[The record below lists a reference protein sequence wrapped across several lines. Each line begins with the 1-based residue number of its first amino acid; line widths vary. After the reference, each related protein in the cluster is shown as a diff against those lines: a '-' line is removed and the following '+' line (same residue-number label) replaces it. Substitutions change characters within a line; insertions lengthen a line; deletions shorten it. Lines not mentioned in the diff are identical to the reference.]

1 MSRER
6 VRFLKLPKN
15 NVPRVLY
22 APSTPLLRGATA
34 RILVSR
40 LTHWLQRF
48 RFLLRLIVTLS
59 LVAFLISRIDF
70 ERLPETI
77 SSIYWLPLVVAFGF
91 GHVDRF
97 LMALKW
103 RLLIKPQGLSVSV
116 SDAITTTYMGNF
128 GGQFL
133 PGGIGT
139 DVVRIYLL
147 RKLNLPTIS
156 VAASILLERVL
167 GLYAHIVVALIALVI
182 AKFGVVVISEKLSWV
197 IVVLFLLYTVGFVI
211 SFAPWGEG
219 LVEISSKRF
228 PHLRYLHKALVGIKS
243 YRLYRN
249 NKSTLITFF
258 ALSMLE
264 VVVVTL
270 SFYFAA
276 EAMAFK
282 ISLLQLLVSVPLIL
296 ILARMPVSVSGIG
309 VFEGVV
315 ALFLVQVGESISHAA
330 IYGFLLRLLQVLVLL
345 PGGFLYLMEK
355 PRTKRDKSGEMPLSL
370 AGESK

>member
-1 MSRER
+1 MFRASCTAR
-6 VRFLKLPKN
+6 L
-15 NVPRVLY
+15 
-22 APSTPLLRGATA
+22 APSTPLVSEATA

-48 RFLLRLIVTLS
+48 SFLLRLVVTLS

-70 ERLPETI
+70 KRLPETI
-77 SSIYWLPLVVAFGF
+77 SSIYWLPLVIAFGF

-156 VAASILLERVL
+156 VAVSILLERVL
-167 GLYAHIVVALIALVI
+167 GLYAHILVALIALVI
-182 AKFGVVVISEKLSWV
+182 AKSGVVVIPEKLSWA
-197 IVVLFLLYTVGFVI
+197 IVLLFLLYTVGFAI
-211 SFAPWGEG
+211 SFAPWAEG
-219 LVEISSKRF
+219 LLETCSKRF
-228 PHLRYLHKALVGIKS
+228 PHLRYLHKALAGVKS

-276 EAMAFK
+276 EAMALK
-282 ISLLQLLVSVPLIL
+282 ISILQLLVSVPLIL
-296 ILARMPVSVSGIG
+296 ILARIPVSVSGIG
-309 VFEGVV
+309 VFEAVV
-315 ALFLVQVGESISHAA
+315 ALFFVQFGESISHAA
-330 IYGFLLRLLQVLVLL
+330 IYGFLLRILQLFVLL

-355 PRTKRDKSGEMPLSL
+355 PRTRRDNSGKMPLSL

>member
-1 MSRER
+1 MFRASCTAR
-6 VRFLKLPKN
+6 L
-15 NVPRVLY
+15 
-22 APSTPLLRGATA
+22 APSTPLVSEATA

-48 RFLLRLIVTLS
+48 SFLLRLVVTLS
-59 LVAFLISRIDF
+59 LIAFLISRIDF
-70 ERLPETI
+70 KRLPETI
-77 SSIYWLPLVVAFGF
+77 SSIYWLPLVIAFGF

-167 GLYAHIVVALIALVI
+167 GLYAHIIVALIALAIAKSGVI
-182 AKFGVVVISEKLSWV
+182 AIPEKLSWA
-197 IVVLFLLYTVGFVI
+197 IVLLFLLYTVGFAI
-211 SFAPWGEG
+211 SFAPWAEG
-219 LVEISSKRF
+219 LLETCSKRF
-228 PHLRYLHKALVGIKS
+228 PHLRYLHKALAGLKS

-249 NKSTLITFF
+249 TS
-258 ALSMLE
+258 
-264 VVVVTL
+264 
-270 SFYFAA
+270 
-276 EAMAFK
+276 
-282 ISLLQLLVSVPLIL
+282 
-296 ILARMPVSVSGIG
+296 
-309 VFEGVV
+309 
-315 ALFLVQVGESISHAA
+315 
-330 IYGFLLRLLQVLVLL
+330 
-345 PGGFLYLMEK
+345 
-355 PRTKRDKSGEMPLSL
+355 PR
-370 AGESK
+370 